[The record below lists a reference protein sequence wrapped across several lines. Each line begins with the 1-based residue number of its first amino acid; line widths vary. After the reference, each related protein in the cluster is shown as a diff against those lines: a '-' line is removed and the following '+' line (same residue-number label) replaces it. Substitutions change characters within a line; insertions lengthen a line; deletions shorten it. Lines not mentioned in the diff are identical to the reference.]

1 MIIQLRDKYTNYLIY
16 EGYMSIACIKDL
28 QQDKDF
34 TIIVID

>member
-1 MIIQLRDKYTNYLIY
+1 MTIQLRDRITNYLIY

>member
-1 MIIQLRDKYTNYLIY
+1 MNIQLRDRNTNYLIY